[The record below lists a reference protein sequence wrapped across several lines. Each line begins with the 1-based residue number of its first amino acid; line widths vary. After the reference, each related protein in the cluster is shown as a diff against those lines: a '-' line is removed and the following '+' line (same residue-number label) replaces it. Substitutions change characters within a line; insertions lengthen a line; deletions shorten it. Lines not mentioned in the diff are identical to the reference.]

1 MARVMTTLS
10 RTSCL
15 EKAFSGVNH
24 YYSALHQKLNGF
36 DAVRTWGEAVLLFLF
51 AARGLNAFATA
62 FA

>member
-1 MARVMTTLS
+1 MAGVMTTLS

-36 DAVRTWGEAVLLFLF
+36 DAVRTWGEAV